1 MPRPS
6 KRLLVIGSAV
16 LVALIGGVLWMMAL
30 VTHGWRTEA
39 EWQNTYVQHTV
50 LELNIAAASI
60 EQFRQQHRRLPR
72 SLSEMEGK
80 SFVDAW
86 GREFVFQPENTEGLV
101 LFSKGADG
109 VADTNDDVFLP
120 ESSARAGSAQNR
132 GNQ

>member
-16 LVALIGGVLWMMAL
+16 LVALIAGVLWMMAL

-39 EWQNTYVQHTV
+39 EWQNTYIQHTV
-50 LELNIAAASI
+50 LELNLAAASI
-60 EQFRQQHRRLPR
+60 EQFRQQHGRLPR
-72 SLSEMEGK
+72 SLSELEGR

-86 GREFVFQPENTEGLV
+86 GRELLFQLDNTEAFV

-109 VADTNDDVFLP
+109 VADTNDDVLLP
-120 ESSARAGSAQNR
+120 ESSARAGSAQDG